1 MNECGFV
8 KHMVCRWSATAAF
21 LVCLAFSLAGCKPAS
36 VSRETGILQ
45 KAGGTATAL
54 IENAYATAIV
64 LEAQSMATALV
75 AKANAGQPTL
85 PPGRSATPMIEKKNP
100 AALITPSPMPTSAGV
115 ELVAVTTAADGNL
128 LMIAFKAPPRLA
140 EKWMQGNGYIID
152 EATSTTYEEI
162 PSLGSIGPLF
172 TRPKQEG
179 KIGYVMLSNAPV
191 PLAAGSIV
199 TVVLGDFTQEHVK
212 IQ

>member
-1 MNECGFV
+1 M
-8 KHMVCRWSATAAF
+8 KYIDCRWTATAAF

-36 VSRETGILQ
+36 VSPETGILQ
-45 KAGGTATAL
+45 KAAGTATAL
-54 IENAYATAIV
+54 VENAHATAIV
-64 LEAQSMATALV
+64 MEAQSMATALV

-85 PPGRSATPMIEKKNP
+85 PPGESATPMVEKKTP
-100 AALITPSPMPTSAGV
+100 GTFITPSPMPTSAGV

-128 LMIAFKAPPRLA
+128 LMIAFKAPPRLVD
-140 EKWMQGNGYIID
+140 KWMQGNVYIID
-152 EATSTTYEEI
+152 EATNTTYNEI

-179 KIGYVMLSNAPV
+179 KIGYVMLSNYPV
-191 PLAAGSIV
+191 PLTAGAVV
-199 TVVLGDFTQEHVK
+199 TVVLGDFKQEHIK